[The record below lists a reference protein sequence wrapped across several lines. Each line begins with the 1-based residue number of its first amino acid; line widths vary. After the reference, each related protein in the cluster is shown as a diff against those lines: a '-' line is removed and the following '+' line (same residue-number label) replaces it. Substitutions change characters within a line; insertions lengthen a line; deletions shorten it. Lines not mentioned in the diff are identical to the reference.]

1 MLELCP
7 GQQVFVSK
15 SVGGCWWCHSGL
27 DSEDLHTFNFSHPAL
42 HRLSWRNTHADASG
56 VSGLT
61 VRASRRIA
69 IRAVIY
75 IMSSSLIA
83 VITGMILVV
92 IIKPGVDYVEDE
104 EPEGE
109 EDFSTVDAL
118 LDLLRNMVPQ
128 NLIQACFQ
136 QYKTS
141 TVVVENEDDDQN
153 STVGMN
159 ATDVQLVGQY
169 VEGTNMTGLIIWAF
183 IFGLAINRIGE
194 TGDALVELLTVIN
207 EATKKIFN
215 MILGYLPIGV
225 LFMVTSHVVEVE
237 DWETALSL
245 GKFMGVVIFGL
256 LIHGLVILPMIFF
269 MFVRRNPLPVMR
281 AVTPA
286 LVTAMLISSSSA
298 ALPLTF
304 LCCEEKLR
312 INRKV
317 TRFMLPICTNT
328 NMNGSALYE
337 VVAVVFIA
345 QLNRINLNLSQL
357 ITIAVTAAA
366 TSIGAGGIPATGA
379 VTTLFVLTAV
389 GLPAQDASILVAV
402 EWLLDRC
409 NTVVN
414 VFSDCIG
421 VSIIYEVSKK
431 ELEEHRQEMIQMDF
445 SNAADVAPD
454 QIQVHFSDRE
464 SENESLHTP
473 PENPFSEFSD
483 AAEQLDPNPSS

>member
-1 MLELCP
+1 MATNGREEE
-7 GQQVFVSK
+7 S
-15 SVGGCWWCHSGL
+15 
-27 DSEDLHTFNFSHPAL
+27 TAAA
-42 HRLSWRNTHADASG
+42 ADAAIWRQRLLKCWNFVLVNKFLFLSLLGVAGGVILGLILKTYTHLTSVTRHYIGFPGEILMRMLQVVTVPLIVTSVVVG

-109 EDFSTVDAL
+109 EDFSTIDAL

-402 EWLLDRC
+402 EWLL
-409 NTVVN
+409 
-414 VFSDCIG
+414 
-421 VSIIYEVSKK
+421 SKD
-431 ELEEHRQEMIQMDF
+431 L
-445 SNAADVAPD
+445 
-454 QIQVHFSDRE
+454 
-464 SENESLHTP
+464 
-473 PENPFSEFSD
+473 SEFLKSCKV
-483 AAEQLDPNPSS
+483 NPKNHYLKHKGRTTNNAKSMKL